1 MKNLAILRKLISLY
15 YYLMVILFAIGLITI
30 PFLLYLGKKTEV
42 SFFGDQINI
51 NSLSSTKT
59 AIVLFLIGSLYL
71 LYFLS
76 IRLIKNTVDILATGV
91 YFTQKVIC
99 NFKKAGNY
107 FIAIGIGATIVK
119 IIVDL
124 LVLSELKIN
133 IDGGMLVFI
142 LFGLFFMFLSEAFA
156 KAQTINEENNLTI

>member
-1 MKNLAILRKLISLY
+1 
-15 YYLMVILFAIGLITI
+15 
-30 PFLLYLGKKTEV
+30 
-42 SFFGDQINI
+42 
-51 NSLSSTKT
+51 
-59 AIVLFLIGSLYL
+59 
-71 LYFLS
+71 
-76 IRLIKNTVDILATGV
+76 VDILATGV
-91 YFTQKVIC
+91 YFTQMVIS